1 METSP
6 STHLS
11 SSTYPHPPT
20 QWRQPFT
27 IEIRMFS
34 MCVHAWATQ
43 PHTDPLTHTKWS
55 GCQLTK
61 NKITSQLIEIIGFC
75 LKMFDLWRLLH
86 PHWLIW
92 NTQLSAHPAIG
103 DSHLQLKF
111 EYLQMTLS
119 AMMNKTH
126 KQSSWNTIAL
136 VYFTLLEAISVKMDT
151 VHMEIGTNISD
162 MESVS
167 DHFISFCKLQVNPF
181 LSVSVSVSVNTP
193 LGYRITRV
201 YA

>member
-1 METSP
+1 
-6 STHLS
+6 
-11 SSTYPHPPT
+11 
-20 QWRQPFT
+20 
-27 IEIRMFS
+27 

-92 NTQLSAHPAIG
+92 NTQLSAHPASG

-111 EYLQMTLS
+111 EYLQTTSS

-136 VYFTLLEAISVKMDT
+136 VYF
-151 VHMEIGTNISD
+151 
-162 MESVS
+162 
-167 DHFISFCKLQVNPF
+167 HFIRSNTSQNGHSTYGNWNKYIWYGIGLRSLYQFLQITNEPIF
-181 LSVSVSVSVNTP
+181 IGLGLGQCEHSVRLPHGTS
-193 LGYRITRV
+193 LV
-201 YA
+201 YMRGKVEILTKYI